1 MFDLFN
7 YNYYDLLLFLTLILF
22 SLLLFNFFLIII
34 LGIITPFII
43 KLANKD
49 KDYKDKIFFIIYK
62 KAISLLFFLDIVLT
76 SISILISILINI
88 FRVYFEAYF
97 IIFIITLIIGVVGI
111 AIIYGICYFLDKNN
125 IDKPNI
131 KKIINMV
138 IRIIFYIII
147 PIGIIALLT
156 IFLYSIF
163 RDFHLIINLGNSISL
178 LIITVFVLLSIS
190 FLLFYF
196 LAISKLDKNFISIN
210 SKLNKDN
217 KSAFSSEVETT
228 KKDNNDNDYTI

>member
-49 KDYKDKIFFIIYK
+49 KDYKSKIFFIIYK
-62 KAISLLFFLDIVLT
+62 KAISILFFLHIVLT
-76 SISILISILINI
+76 SISILISI

-131 KKIINMV
+131 KKIINMI

-196 LAISKLDKNFISIN
+196 LAISKLYKNFISIN

-217 KSAFSSEVETT
+217 KSAFSSELETT

>member
-43 KLANKD
+43 KLANKY

-62 KAISLLFFLDIVLT
+62 KAISILFFLHIVLT
-76 SISILISILINI
+76 SISILISI

-131 KKIINMV
+131 KKIINMI

-217 KSAFSSEVETT
+217 KSAFSSEIETA
-228 KKDNNDNDYTI
+228 KKDKNDNDYII

>member
-1 MFDLFN
+1 MFGLFD
-7 YNYYDLLLFLTLILF
+7 YYYYEFLIPIIF
-22 SLLLFNFFLIII
+22 SILLFNFFLIII
-34 LGIITPFII
+34 IGIITPFIV

-49 KDYKDKIFFIIYK
+49 KDYKSKIFFIIYK
-62 KAISLLFFLDIVLT
+62 KAISMLFFLDIVL
-76 SISILISILINI
+76 ISISILINI
-88 FRVYFEAYF
+88 FRAYF
-97 IIFIITLIIGVVGI
+97 REDFIIIDLIIGVVGI

-131 KKIINMV
+131 RKIINMI

-163 RDFHLIINLGNSISL
+163 RDIPFIINLGNSISL

-196 LAISKLDKNFISIN
+196 LSISKLDKNFISIK

-217 KSAFSSEVETT
+217 KSAFSSELETA

>member
-7 YNYYDLLLFLTLILF
+7 YHYYDLLLLLF

-49 KDYKDKIFFIIYK
+49 KDYKNKIFFIIYK
-62 KAISLLFFLDIVLT
+62 KVISILFFLDIVLT

-147 PIGIIALLT
+147 PIGIITLLT

-217 KSAFSSEVETT
+217 KSAFSSEIETA
-228 KKDNNDNDYTI
+228 KKDNNDNDYII